1 MYSYVPFAFLIYSQ
15 ALSFWSY
22 VYITKQCLIFEYNRL
37 YVHIKVPRYWRSVL
51 AKWSF
56 RNPLYILFCFVLFTT
71 TILGTDASIP
81 THIKNVQERNY
92 VDVCGPSGPNGERG
106 QVIRPQ
112 VFFGKGMCLLI
123 CDAHF
128 FFIIIYSL
136 LIKIIAFDN
145 NVKVELY

>member
-1 MYSYVPFAFLIYSQ
+1 M
-15 ALSFWSY
+15 
-22 VYITKQCLIFEYNRL
+22 
-37 YVHIKVPRYWRSVL
+37 
-51 AKWSF
+51 
-56 RNPLYILFCFVLFTT
+56 FTT
-71 TILGTDASIP
+71 TTLGTDASIP

-112 VFFGKGMCLLI
+112 VFFGKGVCLLI

-128 FFIIIYSL
+128 FYYYLFTLSLL